1 MNKHLAIVGAF
12 IVSGGLLFTI
22 GVFFIGD
29 QYQVFS
35 RHEELYIEMANVD
48 GLSPGTNVRVEGLNA
63 GQVKNIGLPDHPS
76 GKFRLKLQ
84 IADKVRS
91 LIREDSVA
99 TVETNGLVGDK
110 YLLIRNG
117 SDQSPEARNG
127 STIPSKEPI
136 ELSAVIAKVSGV
148 VDQANTTIG
157 DMHIRLDGVLDDF
170 KTTVDNTNGLIS
182 DARSSK
188 GTIGTLLNDRSTA
201 AHVRQTVANAEIA
214 SANLEQAS
222 EQARQVVADL
232 QSRNL
237 PAKVDESVT
246 NVRRASEQIDKVSQR
261 VNSTLAQALEPDN
274 TGVSVAQNVRETL
287 SNANVATGNLAE
299 DTEAIKHEF
308 FFRGFFKKR
317 GYYSLSDLT
326 PEEYRG
332 NPFFQDRRDKR
343 FWLGA
348 DSFTMDAN
356 GMDILSGEGQIQVDR
371 IVGTAGDAIME
382 LPIMIEGYSTDPV
395 PYQQILLSSAHSA
408 AVAHY
413 LEARFKLHSANLGTI
428 SLDAKPPQASGKDL
442 WNGACIV
449 FLSSRK

>member
-1 MNKHLAIVGAF
+1 MNKRLAIVGAF
-12 IVSGGLLFTI
+12 IVSGVLLFTI
-22 GVFFIGD
+22 GIFFIGD

-99 TVETNGLVGDK
+99 TVETDGLVGDK
-110 YLLIRNG
+110 YLFIRNG

-188 GTIGTLLNDRSTA
+188 GTIGTLLNDPSTA

-222 EQARQVVADL
+222 EQARQVVADF

-246 NVRRASEQIDKVSQR
+246 NVRRASQQIDQASQR
-261 VNSTLAQALEPDN
+261 VNSTLAEALGPDN
-274 TGVSVAQNVRETL
+274 TGVSAAQNVRETL

-317 GYYSLSDLT
+317 GYYSLSDLK

-348 DSFTMDAN
+348 DSFTKDAS
-356 GMDILSGEGQIQVDR
+356 GTEILSGQGQIQIDQ

-395 PYQQILLSSAHSA
+395 PYNQLLLSSAHSA

-413 LEARFKLHSANLGTI
+413 LEKRFKLHSANLGTI